1 MISYLFYSL
10 LNKTLDFFLFEFIF
24 TPLVSYKIDIDM
36 EKKYNVP
43 ISEAEKNKFYETVFK
58 EHKVAI
64 ISSDYVCEIKLET
77 TNKFWMRKNISRK
90 FYNME
95 IAIYQVHNFLIVFL
109 ARSET
114 PILLKKFDHPIE
126 LSADE
131 GHDFI
136 IKHIS
141 DKGETYEKY
150 QWLERKQ
157 EYAAINYGDV
167 VPDGYTPLPQRGSD
181 HQWQRVY
188 YRSNPELKSIDNTI
202 FYDFVAKY
210 WE

>member
-1 MISYLFYSL
+1 M
-10 LNKTLDFFLFEFIF
+10 NKKF
-24 TPLVSYKIDIDM
+24 
-36 EKKYNVP
+36 NVP
-43 ISEAEKNKFYETVFK
+43 ISEAEKNKFYKNVFQK
-58 EHKVAI
+58 HKVAI
-64 ISSDYVCEIKLET
+64 ISSDYVCEIKLE
-77 TNKFWMRKNISRK
+77 KDHKIWMRKNISRK

-114 PILLKKFDHPIE
+114 PICLKEFDHPIE
-126 LSADE
+126 LSAGE
-131 GHDFI
+131 GHDFM

-141 DKGETYEKY
+141 ETGETYEKY
-150 QWLERKQ
+150 QWLEKKQ
-157 EYAAINYGDV
+157 EYAVINYGDV

-181 HQWQRVY
+181 HQWNRVY
-188 YRSNPELKSIDNTI
+188 FRSNPELKSIDNTI